1 MNILTIIDKKKN
13 KEVLSYDEIKY
24 SIDGYLNGSIKDYQ
38 MSSLLMAILLNGM
51 NDDET
56 FYLTKVMIE
65 SGDIIDLSNID
76 GIVVDK
82 HSTGGVGDKT
92 TLVLAPLLACFD
104 LKVAKMSG
112 RGLGHTGGTID
123 KLESISGFNVS
134 LSLED
139 FKRQVNEIGVS
150 VISQTSNLV
159 PADKKLYALRDV
171 TGTTDSIPLIAS
183 SIMSK
188 KIALGCKVII
198 LDIKVGNGALMKDI
212 ESARTLAHAM
222 VKIGNRYDRN
232 VICVLTDMSEPLGCA
247 IGNGIEVLESINTLK
262 GEGPSDLVELVSKLA
277 SLVLNECLGISMED
291 AKKQI
296 DEKLKDG
303 SAYNKFKEM
312 VEAQNGDINNISIS
326 DKCFSLKSSKSGF
339 IKSINTLKLGEI
351 ARTLGAGRFN
361 KEDVVNYKVGIYVDK
376 KVGDFILENE
386 ELLKIYYDDKDIS
399 LSELLECFEIE
410 NSSIKK
416 NKLILEAIK

>member
-416 NKLILEAIK
+416 NKLILETIK